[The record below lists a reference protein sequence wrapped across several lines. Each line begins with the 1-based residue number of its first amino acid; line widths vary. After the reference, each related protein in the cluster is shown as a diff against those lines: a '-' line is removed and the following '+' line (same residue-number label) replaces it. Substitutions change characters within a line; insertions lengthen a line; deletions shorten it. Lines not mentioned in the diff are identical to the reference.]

1 MSQPH
6 AETPASPEPALH
18 LRASLVRQIVEF
30 VLLLGLGIL
39 LFRTFTAE
47 AYIVPTGSMAP
58 TLLGIH
64 EQIACPNCRF
74 RFPLGVDEDGHAG
87 RPVCPNCGRDDLE
100 GAPVVSCSGDRLLVQ
115 KFLYDFRRPRRWEVA
130 VFHYPGD
137 TSQAYVKRVVGLP
150 GEAVQIVD
158 GDIVVD
164 GVVARKTLKEQRA
177 MRILVYDNQFVPRD
191 SHRYPRFV
199 LRRGRRR
206 TTLES
211 GWRAAGSAFVHEP
224 AERED
229 DDDGAPG
236 SAVDWLEY
244 RHWDPDRSRYSP
256 VYDFN
261 AYNGGEVRGE
271 NRVNDLMVE
280 AALSDVQGVDSVL
293 LRLNSGVDR
302 FIISLPVCPGGK
314 LEVERNGEKLPVG
327 HPRERLPEPARASA
341 VRRLEASVM
350 DRRLTVAVDGELLFD
365 PIDYDAAQSG
375 PGHGDSPFGFGVRQG
390 KLTIS
395 GIRLYRDVYYTS
407 VLANTPRR
415 PFGVDEPYQLGADE
429 FFVLGD
435 NSAVSNDS
443 RFWTPSPVVPGELFL
458 GKPFLVHLPGRVV
471 PLKVFGRSF
480 YWVPDPR
487 EIRYIR

>member
-1 MSQPH
+1 MSQSVT
-6 AETPASPEPALH
+6 ETPAPPEPALH
-18 LRASLVRQIVEF
+18 LRASLVRQIFEF
-30 VLLLGLGIL
+30 MLVLCLGIL
-39 LFRTFTAE
+39 LFRTFAAE

-87 RPVCPNCGRDDLE
+87 RPVCPNCGRNDLE
-100 GAPVVSCSGDRLLVQ
+100 GASAVSCSGDRLLVQ

-137 TSQAYVKRVVGLP
+137 PSQAYVKRVVALP

-164 GVVARKTLKEQRA
+164 GKIARKTLTEQRA
-177 MRILVYDNQFVPRD
+177 MRVLVYDNRFVPRD
-191 SHRYPRFV
+191 AHRYPRFV

-224 AERED
+224 AGD
-229 DDDGAPG
+229 DALEPSDPP
-236 SAVDWLEY
+236 VDWLEY
-244 RHWDPDRSRYSP
+244 RHWDPDRGRYSP

-261 AYNGGEVRGE
+261 AYNGGEIRGE
-271 NRVNDLMVE
+271 NRVDDLMVE
-280 AALSDVQGVDSVL
+280 ASLSDVGGVDSVL

-302 FIISLPVCPGGK
+302 FVVSLPFGPGGK
-314 LEVERNGEKLPVG
+314 LAVERNGQALPLG
-327 HPRERLPEPARASA
+327 HPREQLPAPASASA

-365 PIDYDAAQSG
+365 PIDYDEDHSG
-375 PGHGDSPFGFGVRQG
+375 PGHGDSPFGFGLRQG
-390 KLTIS
+390 KATLS
-395 GIRLYRDVYYTS
+395 DIRLYRDVYYTS

-415 PFGVDEPYQLGADE
+415 PFGVDEPYQLGSDE